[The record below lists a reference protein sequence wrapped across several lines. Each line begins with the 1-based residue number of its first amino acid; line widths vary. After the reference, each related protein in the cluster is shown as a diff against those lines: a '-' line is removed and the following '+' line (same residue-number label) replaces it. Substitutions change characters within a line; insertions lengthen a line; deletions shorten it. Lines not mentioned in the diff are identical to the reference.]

1 MDSRPYLRAIPLFE
15 SLSEHQLDD
24 ISRMM
29 TFIEMPA
36 GTVIMREGGERMG
49 FFLLLAGSVR
59 VLKNYGRR
67 SQKELGLLEA
77 GTYFGEMSLLD
88 ECPPS
93 ATVVVVEPMQGLVL
107 TPGEF
112 DAVVR
117 AHPGVTRLLL
127 ATLSRRVRL
136 LEDSGMRELIAAQE
150 AVILSLAKLAEC
162 RDPETGAHLDR
173 ISHYCRLLARAAAG
187 SPAFRDEIDED
198 FVESITQSSPLHDIG
213 KVGVPDAVLLAPRRL
228 TAEETRVMRRHPEIG
243 AAAIRRAMVKSPG
256 VAFLAM
262 GHDIALFHH
271 EWVNGAGYPQGLAGD
286 AIPLSARIMA
296 VADVF
301 DAFRSDRVYRKG
313 LSHEETKQILVD
325 GKGTQFDA
333 RLVDL
338 FLGREEELL
347 NLAALYREV

>member
-1 MDSRPYLRAIPLFE
+1 MDTRSHLRAIPLFQ
-15 SLSEHQLDD
+15 SLTETQLDD
-24 ISRMM
+24 ISRKM
-29 TFIEMPA
+29 TFADLPA
-36 GTVIMREGGERMG
+36 GTVVMSEGGERMG
-49 FFLLLAGSVR
+49 FFLLLSGSVR
-59 VLKNYGRR
+59 VMKNYGRR
-67 SQKELGLLEA
+67 SQKELSRLEA
-77 GTYFGEMSLLD
+77 GSYFGEMSLLD

-93 ATVVVVEPMQGLVL
+93 ATVVVSEAAQGLVL
-107 TPGEF
+107 TPEGF
-112 DAVVR
+112 NAVIS
-117 AHPGVTRLLL
+117 AHPGVTHLLL
-127 ATLSRRVRL
+127 STLSRRLRV

-187 SPAFRDEIDED
+187 SPAFREEIDAD
-198 FVESITQSSPLHDIG
+198 FVDIIAMSSPLHDIG

-228 TAEETRVMRRHPEIG
+228 TAEETLIMRRHPEIG
-243 AAAIRRAMVKSPG
+243 ATAIRRAMAKSPG

-271 EWVNGAGYPQGLAGD
+271 EWVNGNGYPQGLAGD

-313 LSHEETKQILVD
+313 LSHEETKQILID
-325 GKGTQFDA
+325 GSGTQFDA

-338 FLGREEELL
+338 FLGREDELL
-347 NLAALYREV
+347 ELVGLYREA